1 MDRAELSTGATDAYS
16 KDHPK
21 QGDLTVASG
30 ASQALRFVETPDARL
45 AVFEEG
51 SSGDT
56 LLLLHGGPGV
66 PDYLQDVA
74 GILAAGHR
82 VVRFDQRGTGQSL
95 CRSGNYALT
104 DYVDDVDAI
113 RRALGLERLKLFGH
127 SWGGLVAQLYATR
140 YPDRVLSLCLC
151 SSSIGL
157 GSDWRAME
165 RAVMAHNRRRS
176 GLPGF
181 MLLGVDQLLAMLPG
195 RVGDRSASRMMAR
208 VWRNYF
214 DPPDSAPVPSPQWLA
229 GVRSRPIFET
239 RRAALATDRGQLRVP
254 PSIPMLIT
262 FGQDDIYGRSTER
275 LIARY
280 PSARAVLI
288 PDCGHVPWIQNR
300 RAFEAVIASFFQG
313 NNAV

>member
-1 MDRAELSTGATDAYS
+1 MTMAPS
-16 KDHPK
+16 
-21 QGDLTVASG
+21 ASP
-30 ASQALRFVETPDARL
+30 ALRFVETPDARL

-51 SSGDT
+51 TTGDT
-56 LLLLHGGPGV
+56 ILLLHGGPGV
-66 PDYLQDVA
+66 PDYLADVS

-95 CRSGNYALT
+95 CHSGHYALT
-104 DYVDDVDAI
+104 DYVDDVDSI

-127 SWGGLVAQLYATR
+127 SWGGLIAQLYATR
-140 YPDRVLSLCLC
+140 YPNRVASLCLC

-157 GSDWRAME
+157 GSDWKAME
-165 RAVMAHNRRRS
+165 QAVMAHNRRRS
-176 GLPGF
+176 GLLGF

-214 DPPDSAPVPSPQWLA
+214 DPPETAPAPSPEWLA
-229 GVRSRPIFET
+229 GVRSRPVFET
-239 RRAALATDRGQLRVP
+239 RRAALTADRGELRMLP
-254 PSIPMLIT
+254 PLPVLIT

-280 PSARAVLI
+280 PNARVVLI
-288 PDCGHVPWIQNR
+288 PECGHVPWIQSR
-300 RAFEAVIASFFQG
+300 RAFEDIIVSFFQG
-313 NNAV
+313 NAAA